1 MIISIIDFYTIMKN
15 FKNLEWVQN
24 AHSFIKK
31 KNFFQFTVKRLL
43 TNIVEEVDNVKGLKK
58 NY

>member
-1 MIISIIDFYTIMKN
+1 MKN